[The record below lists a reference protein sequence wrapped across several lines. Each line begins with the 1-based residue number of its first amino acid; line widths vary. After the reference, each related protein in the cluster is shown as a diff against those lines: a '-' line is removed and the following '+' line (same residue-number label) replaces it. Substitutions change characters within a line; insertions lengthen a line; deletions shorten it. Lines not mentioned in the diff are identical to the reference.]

1 MKSALLKRS
10 FLVGLIFI
18 LLSGFSTNDRLGF
31 KEVFIEDFYIGSALS
46 LRNINVDNNKV
57 KQVLSKNFNSISPE
71 NLLKWQSVH
80 PRPDTYVFESADR
93 YVELGEQLDMFI
105 IGHTLVW
112 HNQTPSW
119 VFENSNGELLDE
131 KVLNKRMEGH
141 IETVMGRYKGRIHGW
156 DVVNEAFTDDGEY
169 RKSNWYNAI
178 GKDFIKQAFKKA
190 KEVDGGAELYYNDYN
205 LWKPQKIDAVI
216 EMVKEM
222 QAEGV
227 HIDGVGMQGHYGL
240 ATPTLAQIE
249 ASIKKIA
256 DQGLKVMITE
266 LDIDVLPNPTN
277 RRGADIDDNFD
288 YEPQY
293 DPLKKGIPEEIKQ
306 KLAKRYF
313 ELFQLFQKYR
323 TDISRVTFWGIRDQ
337 DSWLNNWPIVG
348 RTAYPLVFEKDYAIK
363 EEVIKQI
370 EVLKDQDGVMP

>member
-1 MKSALLKRS
+1 M
-10 FLVGLIFI
+10 FI
-18 LLSGFSTNDRLGF
+18 LLSGFGTNDHLGF
-31 KEVFIEDFYIGSALS
+31 KEVFIDDFYIGSALS
-46 LRNINVDNNKV
+46 LRNVNADNNKV
-57 KQVLSKNFNSISPE
+57 KHVLSKNFNSISPE

-93 YVELGEQLDMFI
+93 YVELGEQLDMFT

-119 VFENSNGELLDE
+119 VFENSDGELLDGNA
-131 KVLNKRMEGH
+131 LTKRMEGH
-141 IETVMGRYKGRIHGW
+141 IETVMGRYEERVHGW

-169 RKSNWYNAI
+169 RQSNWYRAI
-178 GKDFIKQAFKKA
+178 GKNYIKTAFRKA
-190 KEVDGGAELYYNDYN
+190 KEVDAAAELYYNDYN
-205 LWKPQKIDAVI
+205 LWKPKKIDAVM

-227 HIDGVGMQGHYGL
+227 PIDGVGMQGHYGL
-240 ATPTLAQIE
+240 DTPTLEQIE

-288 YEPQY
+288 YEAKY
-293 DPLKKGIPEEIKQ
+293 DPLKSGVPEEIKE
-306 KLAKRYF
+306 KLAKRYL

-323 TDISRVTFWGIRDQ
+323 SDITRVTFWGIRDQ

-348 RTAYPLVFEKDYAIK
+348 RTAYPLIFENDYSIK

-370 EVLKDQDGVMP
+370 EVLKDQDEVMP